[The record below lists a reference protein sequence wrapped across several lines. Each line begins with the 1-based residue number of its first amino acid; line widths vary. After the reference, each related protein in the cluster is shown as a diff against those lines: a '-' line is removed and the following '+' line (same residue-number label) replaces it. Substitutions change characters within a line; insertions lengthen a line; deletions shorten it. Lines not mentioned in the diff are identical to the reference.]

1 MASNNN
7 LLQPQL
13 PKFTGKNYSQW
24 SIQMKVLY
32 AAQDLWEVV
41 ENGFVE
47 PNDQAVLTQQQLTEM
62 KETRKRDKKALFFI
76 FQAVDEAI
84 FERISSC
91 TTSKQAWDTLFAS
104 YKGEEKVKMARLQ
117 TLRVNQLRINGE
129 KIEDQRVAE
138 KILQVC
144 PESLNILW
152 WQLKN
157 PKICLLCL
165 LTV

>member
-47 PNDQAVLTQQQLTEM
+47 PNNQGDLTQQQLTEL
-62 KETRKRDKKALFFI
+62 KETRKKDKKLYSLSFKQWMKLFLKESHHALH
-76 FQAVDEAI
+76 QN
-84 FERISSC
+84 RRG
-91 TTSKQAWDTLFAS
+91 TLS
-104 YKGEEKVKMARLQ
+104 LHHIKEKK
-117 TLRVNQLRINGE
+117 
-129 KIEDQRVAE
+129 K
-138 KILQVC
+138 
-144 PESLNILW
+144 
-152 WQLKN
+152 
-157 PKICLLCL
+157 
-165 LTV
+165 

>member
-47 PNDQAVLTQQQLTEM
+47 PNDQAVLTQQQLTEL
-62 KETRKRDKKALFFI
+62 KETRKKDKKALFFI
-76 FQAVDEAI
+76 FQVVDEAI

-117 TLRVNQLRINGE
+117 TLRGEFDMLRMKESESVEDYFNRIISLVNQLRINGE
-129 KIEDQRVAE
+129 K
-138 KILQVC
+138 
-144 PESLNILW
+144 N
-152 WQLKN
+152 
-157 PKICLLCL
+157 
-165 LTV
+165 